1 MINRIK
7 KLLSVSAAAFLC
19 FAAVPVQTLRTD
31 AASGAQDVKQDGL
44 FTYEEVDGGY
54 AVKRFIATT
63 MTSFPSVVNGT
74 PIVEIKDDAF
84 YNCAGITE
92 LEIPPTV
99 KKIGKGAFSFCTSL
113 RKVTLPKSLTEIP
126 DNAFIG
132 CNSLTE
138 IEIPDSVTRIGESAF
153 SNCSALTAITL
164 PDSLTEI
171 GDAAFTC
178 VPLETIDADGCAGF
192 VFNND
197 CLMNNDKTEIYR
209 GSAAI
214 KGTLRIPEGI
224 RTIKPGA
231 FSMCYGLEEV
241 YFPGSV
247 TEICNNA
254 FWDCCNV
261 KKLDFSEGLTS
272 IGTGAFT
279 YNELVQTIELPIS
292 LKEIGDSA
300 FLGCASL
307 DHLVLQDGLESIGD
321 KAFFGCGNL
330 MKATVPKSVKT
341 VGEKAFGYTIDSTG
355 SNEIKISGF
364 KMNVSSGSEAE
375 KYAKSNDIDYS
386 ASDKNLRHFAFIIIA
401 VALLLAAVVFA
412 AVLMARGR
420 KGAPISARKAK
431 KEALEKEAEANYKK
445 IVEEDEPEENTQSE
459 KKSGGDKKVSAKK
472 SENKEKKN

>member
-1 MINRIK
+1 MNRIK
-7 KLLSVSAAAFLC
+7 KILSVSAAAFLC
-19 FAAVPVQTLRTD
+19 FTAVPLRALRTD

-54 AVKRFIATT
+54 AVKRFIAST

-74 PIVEIKDDAF
+74 PIVEIKEDAF

-126 DNAFIG
+126 DNAFMG
-132 CNSLTE
+132 CSSLTE
-138 IEIPDSVTRIGESAF
+138 IEIPDSVTKIGESAF
-153 SNCSALTAITL
+153 SNCSAMTSLTL

-171 GDAAFTC
+171 GSAAFTC

-192 VFNND
+192 VFD
-197 CLMNNDKTEIYR
+197 DGKLMDKDKTEIYR

-214 KGTLRIPEGI
+214 KGALRIPEGI
-224 RTIKPGA
+224 RTINAGA
-231 FSMCYGLEEV
+231 FSMCYGLEEI

-247 TEICNNA
+247 TEICSNA

-307 DHLVLQDGLESIGD
+307 DHLVLQDGLDSIGD

-330 MKATVPKSVKT
+330 KKATVPKSVKE

-355 SNEIKISGF
+355 ESEVKISDF
-364 KMNVSSGSEAE
+364 TMSVSSGSAAE
-375 KYAKSNDIDYS
+375 KYAKSNEIDYS
-386 ASDKNLRHFAFIIIA
+386 ASDKNLKRFAFIIVAIA
-401 VALLLAAVVFA
+401 LVLAVVVFA

-420 KGAPISARKAK
+420 KGAPVSARKAK

-445 IVEEDEPEENTQSE
+445 IVEDDEPDGKNKDE
-459 KKSGGDKKVSAKK
+459 KKSGGSKDPSAKK
-472 SENKEKKN
+472 SENKGKKD